1 MKHPVLL
8 LMASLVIL
16 ASCSK
21 ERCTPYDISY
31 RISFEPEKHYIDV
44 RMHYAP
50 SKPAK
55 DKVTFKMPVWAPGY
69 YLIMDYPKYLS
80 DFEVNDASGKPVRWE
95 KSGKNSWI
103 IDRTDTLDIHYR
115 VFADAMSV
123 ADSRVTSEG
132 AFVAPNG
139 VFLYEDIDHP
149 VSVSVDLPDGWEK
162 ISTSLPLRGGAYAAV
177 DFDVLY
183 DSPFLIGNHLTRFFE
198 QDGIVYE
205 FAVQSAKGF
214 DESPIAKDFLAG
226 VREAVKIFGDTPY
239 ESYHLLLLGR
249 GPGGLEHQSS
259 QADYTS
265 GSWDFNTRESYLS
278 TLRFISHEYFHCYN
292 VKAVRPVELGPFD
305 YDKEVYTPLLWFSEG
320 ITCYY
325 ESVILE
331 RAGAETFQEHL
342 DFLSGYIKDTQN
354 TEGRKHMS
362 LRQSSYDIWLNFFNR
377 SANSSETTISYYVKG
392 PVIGFLM
399 DLRIRTLSGGT
410 KSLDDLMNLL
420 YWRYYKGEGRGFT
433 EEEFWA
439 SAEEVAGGS
448 LEQIRRYVDTTEEI
462 DYDSILEPAGFHLDK
477 ETWTLRSSGPRSW

>member
-50 SKPAK
+50 SKPGK
-55 DKVTFKMPVWAPGY
+55 DKVAFKMPVWAPGY

-162 ISTSLPLRGGAYAAV
+162 ISTSLPLRGGAY
-177 DFDVLY
+177 
-183 DSPFLIGNHLTRFFE
+183 
-198 QDGIVYE
+198 
-205 FAVQSAKGF
+205 
-214 DESPIAKDFLAG
+214 
-226 VREAVKIFGDTPY
+226 EAV
-239 ESYHLLLLGR
+239 
-249 GPGGLEHQSS
+249 
-259 QADYTS
+259 
-265 GSWDFNTRESYLS
+265 
-278 TLRFISHEYFHCYN
+278 
-292 VKAVRPVELGPFD
+292 
-305 YDKEVYTPLLWFSEG
+305 
-320 ITCYY
+320 
-325 ESVILE
+325 
-331 RAGAETFQEHL
+331 
-342 DFLSGYIKDTQN
+342 
-354 TEGRKHMS
+354 
-362 LRQSSYDIWLNFFNR
+362 
-377 SANSSETTISYYVKG
+377 
-392 PVIGFLM
+392 
-399 DLRIRTLSGGT
+399 DLRITSAGPWISARTACG
-410 KSLDDLMNLL
+410 
-420 YWRYYKGEGRGFT
+420 
-433 EEEFWA
+433 
-439 SAEEVAGGS
+439 
-448 LEQIRRYVDTTEEI
+448 Q
-462 DYDSILEPAGFHLDK
+462 
-477 ETWTLRSSGPRSW
+477 